1 MIDHRPF
8 GGVYVPVPGAGIALA
23 PSISKVSLRV
33 LKEQHIKAYTNY
45 KMFADQIYVALTA
58 QNHCIEL
65 MKEYSME
72 LNKRKTSVNEAKRI
86 LDVTEDSVGVKLVY
100 LIWIS
105 DILTS
110 RIRPIFCFFD

>member
-1 MIDHRPF
+1 MIDHHPI
-8 GGVYVPVPGAGIALA
+8 GGVYAPISGASIALA

-33 LKEQHIKAYTNY
+33 LKEQHIKAYTDY
-45 KMFADQIYVALTA
+45 KMYADQVYIALKA

-65 MKEYSME
+65 MKEYSLE
-72 LNKRKTSVNEAKRI
+72 LNNRKTSVNEAKRL
-86 LDVTEDSVGVKLVY
+86 LDVTEDSVGAKLVY

-110 RIRPIFCFFD
+110 RIRPILLFD